1 MRKTTV
7 DYRVT
12 KAKWVYHYKTG
23 ALTNHYTR
31 GTEVSTLHPG
41 EIIVRVKNMA
51 GYKIFFF

>member
-12 KAKWVYHYKTG
+12 KAKLVYHYKTG